1 MRKCRH
7 CKAELPSVKLSSPV
21 QKAGFCCI
29 EHGHGYEFGKRK
41 ADQTMAEKAAKPKR
55 PKVKTIAQ
63 ELDAAAV
70 LCQRMVRLKAADDN
84 GYCACVTCGVSKPW
98 QEMQGGHFIERGKK
112 ATKID
117 ETNLAP
123 QCPQCNQWG
132 MKNTTT
138 VLAYRSAMIDMYGAD
153 YVDDLVKRSKEP
165 FKPSREWIAEQVQY
179 FKEQIEFHEKRLG
192 VSK

>member
-7 CKAELPSVKLSSPV
+7 CKAELPSIKNSDTWE
-21 QKAGFCCI
+21 QAGFCTKDHYWQA
-29 EHGHGYEFGKRK
+29 ELEKK
-41 ADQTMAEKAAKPKR
+41 AHKPAKPK
-55 PKVKTIAQ
+55 PKKAKVKTIAQ

-84 GYCACVTCGVSKPW
+84 GYCKCITCGVSKPW
-98 QEMQGGHFIERGKK
+98 QQMQGGHFIERGKK

-117 ETNLAP
+117 ETNIHP
-123 QCPQCNQWG
+123 QCQQDNMWG

-138 VLAYRSAMIDMYGAD
+138 VLAYRNAMIDMYGSD

-165 FKPSREWIAEQVQY
+165 FKPSREWIAEQVEY
-179 FKEQIEFHEKRLG
+179 FKEQIDFHEKRLG

>member
-7 CKAELPSVKLSSPV
+7 CKAELPTCKLSDNI
-21 QKAGFCCI
+21 QAKGFCTMFCLQ
-29 EHGHGYEFGKRK
+29 EYQYRK
-41 ADQTMAEKAAKPKR
+41 PGMKKDKPKK

-84 GYCACVTCGVSKPW
+84 GYCKCITCGVSKPW
-98 QEMQGGHFIERGKK
+98 HDMQGGHFIERGKK
-112 ATKID
+112 ATKAD
-117 ETNLAP
+117 EINIHP

-138 VLAYRSAMIDMYGAD
+138 VLAYRSAMIDMYG
-153 YVDDLVKRSKEP
+153 VDCVDELVAWSKAT
-165 FKPSREWIAEQVQY
+165 FKPSREWIAGQVQY
-179 FKEQIEFHEKRLG
+179 FKEQIDFHEKRLG
-192 VSK
+192 IRS

>member
-1 MRKCRH
+1 MRKCRW
-7 CKAELPSVKLSSPV
+7 CTVEIPSIKLSSPIER
-21 QKAGFCCI
+21 AGFCQFDCKTAH
-29 EHGHGYEFGKRK
+29 ERAKAKR
-41 ADQTMAEKAAKPKR
+41 TKPKK
-55 PKVKTIAQ
+55 PKVKTIARL
-63 ELDAAAV
+63 LDEAAV

-98 QEMQGGHFIERGKK
+98 HEMQGGHFIERGRK

-138 VLAYRSAMIDMYGAD
+138 VLAYRSAMIDMYGAE
-153 YVDDLVKRSKEP
+153 YVDELVTRSKEP
-165 FKPSREWIAEQVQY
+165 FKPSREWIAEQTAY
-179 FKEQIEFHEKRLG
+179 FQEQIGFHEKRLG
-192 VSK
+192 IRS